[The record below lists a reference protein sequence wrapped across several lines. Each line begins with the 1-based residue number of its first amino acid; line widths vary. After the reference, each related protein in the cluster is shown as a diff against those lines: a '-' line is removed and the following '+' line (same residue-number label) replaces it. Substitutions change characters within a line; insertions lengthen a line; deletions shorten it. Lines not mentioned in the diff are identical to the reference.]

1 MVYQFIFGAMWAH
14 GMNWCEGKR
23 QMTSTVFC
31 CSTVLFIWGSV
42 LAVCSIKW
50 AQVRF
55 VGEWESVQPI
65 WSENFPT
72 KRCAWRSVMRL
83 NTQLFKISSMMSL
96 CLLSKRVWRMAGQE
110 KPWKFW
116 VIITIKEGKLLTGHR
131 ISTHICLAQW
141 ILYMLIICWMSWSCP
156 VLRSVSLSLA
166 AVVSVHLDVDGNSYL
181 TAINSVQNFLP
192 SFIRIFFP
200 SLCPATD
207 GIWRR
212 LRHSLL
218 RFVLLSRR
226 PFESHGNRPTEKKKV
241 KSEMTRQ
248 VTITVI
254 LSLAIPLWWLRM
266 ISGHCGW
273 MRQPTQHH
281 PDPKRNTHTHRKVE
295 YDLYVIIE
303 KDKLKILLLN

>member
-1 MVYQFIFGAMWAH
+1 MAH
-14 GMNWCEGKR
+14 GGTRETLKVLSYNHNKR
-23 QMTSTVFC
+23 REIVDRPSDQHTHMPGTMDIIYVNNMLNVMELPGTS
-31 CSTVLFIWGSV
+31 L
-42 LAVCSIKW
+42 
-50 AQVRF
+50 
-55 VGEWESVQPI
+55 
-65 WSENFPT
+65 
-72 KRCAWRSVMRL
+72 RL
-83 NTQLFKISSMMSL
+83 
-96 CLLSKRVWRMAGQE
+96 
-110 KPWKFW
+110 
-116 VIITIKEGKLLTGHR
+116 
-131 ISTHICLAQW
+131 
-141 ILYMLIICWMSWSCP
+141 
-156 VLRSVSLSLA
+156 SLSLA

-254 LSLAIPLWWLRM
+254 LSLAIPL
-266 ISGHCGW
+266 
-273 MRQPTQHH
+273 
-281 PDPKRNTHTHRKVE
+281 
-295 YDLYVIIE
+295 
-303 KDKLKILLLN
+303 

>member
-1 MVYQFIFGAMWAH
+1 MAH
-14 GMNWCEGKR
+14 GGTRETLKVLSYNHNKR
-23 QMTSTVFC
+23 REIVDRPSDQHTHMPGTMDIIYVNNMLNVMELPVTSLH
-31 CSTVLFIWGSV
+31 LF
-42 LAVCSIKW
+42 
-50 AQVRF
+50 
-55 VGEWESVQPI
+55 
-65 WSENFPT
+65 
-72 KRCAWRSVMRL
+72 
-83 NTQLFKISSMMSL
+83 
-96 CLLSKRVWRMAGQE
+96 
-110 KPWKFW
+110 
-116 VIITIKEGKLLTGHR
+116 
-131 ISTHICLAQW
+131 
-141 ILYMLIICWMSWSCP
+141 
-156 VLRSVSLSLA
+156 LA
-166 AVVSVHLDVDGNSYL
+166 AVHLDVDGNSYL

>member
-156 VLRSVSLSLA
+156 VLRSVSLSCRLCLCSPWRWRKFLLNCYQFCAKLSAVIYSYFFSFPLSCHWRYLA
-166 AVVSVHLDVDGNSYL
+166 TSPPQPA
-181 TAINSVQNFLP
+181 
-192 SFIRIFFP
+192 
-200 SLCPATD
+200 SLCPSVSTPVRIAWEQTD
-207 GIWRR
+207 R
-212 LRHSLL
+212 
-218 RFVLLSRR
+218 
-226 PFESHGNRPTEKKKV
+226 EKK
-241 KSEMTRQ
+241 S
-248 VTITVI
+248 
-254 LSLAIPLWWLRM
+254 
-266 ISGHCGW
+266 
-273 MRQPTQHH
+273 
-281 PDPKRNTHTHRKVE
+281 
-295 YDLYVIIE
+295 
-303 KDKLKILLLN
+303 